1 MPVAIGAQRQ
11 VLDEAGENLLV
22 LVALTDEFS
31 DTLEIVVARRRED
44 RASHGAAEQYAA
56 VRNDGLLEPVPGL
69 VDSGNG
75 GLDLL
80 AHRREAFLVH
90 REEQIFLGREV
101 IVQRTGQ
108 NARRGGDFA
117 DRRAFKSVP

>member
-22 LVALTDEFS
+22 LVTLADEFS
-31 DTLEIVVARRRED
+31 DTLEIVVARRRQD
-44 RASHGAAEQYAA
+44 RASHAAAEQYPA
-56 VRNDGLLEPVPGL
+56 VRNDGLVEPLPGL

-90 REEQIFLGREV
+90 REEQVFLRRKV
-101 IVQRTGQ
+101 IVQRAG
-108 NARRGGDFA
+108 
-117 DRRAFKSVP
+117 

>member
-11 VLDEAGENLLV
+11 IVDEAGKDLLV

-31 DTLEIVVARRRED
+31 DTLEIVVARRREN
-44 RASHGAAEQYAA
+44 RASHAATEQYPA
-56 VRNDGLLEPVPGL
+56 VRNDGLVEPRPGL

-80 AHRREAFLVH
+80 AHRREAFLMH
-90 REEQIFLGREV
+90 REEQVFLGREV
-101 IVQRTGQ
+101 V
-108 NARRGGDFA
+108 
-117 DRRAFKSVP
+117 V

>member
-1 MPVAIGAQRQ
+1 ERMPVAIGAQRQ
-11 VLDEAGENLLV
+11 IVDKAGEDLLV

-31 DTLEIVVARRRED
+31 DTLEIVVEGRRED
-44 RASHGAAEQYAA
+44 RASHAPTEQYPP
-56 VRNDGLLEPVPGL
+56 VRNDGLVEPLPGL

-108 NARRGGDFA
+108 NARRGSD
-117 DRRAFKSVP
+117 